1 MMGSPT
7 DTAVSPTD
15 GNGLPSF
22 LVQGGS
28 ADGDSTP
35 SGRPLGPLPALSP
48 GAGVGQIGG
57 AEKLD
62 ELRERMSNLANVVE
76 ARAQVTAQG
85 VGDLKAEVRAM
96 KAQIDALAAALLP
109 K

>member
-1 MMGSPT
+1 MQSEGLTHAYREPSICS
-7 DTAVSPTD
+7 TA
-15 GNGLPSF
+15 
-22 LVQGGS
+22 
-28 ADGDSTP
+28 ST
-35 SGRPLGPLPALSP
+35 S
-48 GAGVGQIGG
+48 G